1 MRESRIALPMLK
13 NDALSLKQ
21 ILKKTFKTK
30 IIKKIL
36 NLNVDF
42 NSNLMYNEFIKIK
55 TNYISHANIYSTR
68 NFGSIFFALFSGCC
82 GIPACHSERK
92 RRVFEG
98 AGFLF
103 EDSVCCV
110 SALPQRQTVCRMT
123 IFEGVILSVSEISLC
138 KKVLDPSLCSG

>member
-68 NFGSIFFALFSGCC
+68 NFGSIFFALFSGVLRS
-82 GIPACHSERK
+82 PR
-92 RRVFEG
+92 
-98 AGFLF
+98 
-103 EDSVCCV
+103 
-110 SALPQRQTVCRMT
+110 
-123 IFEGVILSVSEISLC
+123 LSL
-138 KKVLDPSLCSG
+138 

>member
-1 MRESRIALPMLK
+1 MLK

-68 NFGSIFFALFSGCC
+68 NFGSIFFALFRGCC

-98 AGFLF
+98 ARR
-103 EDSVCCV
+103 V
-110 SALPQRQTVCRMT
+110 S
-123 IFEGVILSVSEISLC
+123 
-138 KKVLDPSLCSG
+138 